1 MSAQE
6 LSIESDA
13 IDIHL
18 AEENIAFAKRKI
30 KWVASKPHLLPLIAK
45 LVALGHEPRYN
56 DSYLSIDFAG
66 DAKALADV
74 VRALRNSGWDTKS
87 AKPKPEDTSW
97 SAYYTKEGCKVDVFL
112 WFSSSVCRK
121 VKVGTKLVEQDVYE
135 VQCGDTNLLG
145 DDNG

>member
-6 LSIESDA
+6 LSIDADA

-18 AEENIAFAKRKI
+18 SEENIAFAKRKARWI
-30 KWVASKPHLLPLIAK
+30 ASKPHILPLIDK
-45 LVALGHEPRYN
+45 FVALGHEPHFG
-56 DSYLSIDFAG
+56 DSYLSINFTG

-87 AKPKPEDTSW
+87 DKPKPGDTSW
-97 SAYYTKEGCKVDVFL
+97 QAYYTKEDCKVDVFL

-145 DDNG
+145 DGNG